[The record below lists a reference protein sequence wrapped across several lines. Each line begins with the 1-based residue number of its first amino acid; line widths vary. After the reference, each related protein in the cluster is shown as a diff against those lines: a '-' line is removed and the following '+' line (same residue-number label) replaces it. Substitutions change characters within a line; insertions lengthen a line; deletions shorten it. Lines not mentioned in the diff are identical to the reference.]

1 MNTDLLYSYAK
12 TKSGHTVIL
21 IYSPGQLISAI
32 KYIGANQG
40 RLGLNPHEVYKL
52 GCALADSV
60 ENTKCKGL

>member
-32 KYIGANQG
+32 KYIGANQ
-40 RLGLNPHEVYKL
+40 
-52 GCALADSV
+52 
-60 ENTKCKGL
+60 